1 MRDLIAAIRDY
12 VHHPDWRTST
22 ANGISLLVASSQPF
36 YPLYVWWLIGRE
48 AALVSLIT
56 WFSTPFFLLVP
67 HFSRSNTFLCAWA
80 FGVQT
85 AVELFL
91 IPVAILS
98 ILPFRRKEYAIPLAL
113 LFAITAA
120 FFFLHDRYGAPLV
133 SLDKAQ
139 TNSFVNLHIY
149 SVVALSI
156 YLFWAFAGIWF
167 DRAEAARKRD
177 HGEQLP

>member
-1 MRDLIAAIRDY
+1 MVA
-12 VHHPDWRTST
+12 HRT
-22 ANGISLLVASSQPF
+22 
-36 YPLYVWWLIGRE
+36 E

-67 HFSRSNTFLCAWA
+67 HFSRSNATAGRVLLVATGAGNTFLCAWA

-98 ILPFRRKEYAIPLAL
+98 ILPFRRKEYTISLAL

-120 FFFLHDRYGAPLV
+120 FFFLHDRYGAPLA

-149 SVVALSI
+149 SVCGALNIS
-156 YLFWAFAGIWF
+156 LLGLCGHLV
-167 DRAEAARKRD
+167 R
-177 HGEQLP
+177 